1 MSKRERQTSLFIWWR
16 ILYYTF
22 KQYYGNFYCCLLV
35 ILYHYFLTL
44 LLKFLFIL
52 RFLSNSSVRFFILL
66 VANLNAQTWVCV
78 LRISL
83 LSFDLSSSKEKGC
96 NNCGGSFCNVGLG
109 CLLLY
114 WTQVFWVRE
123 LRPVQLQLTLVW
135 LVHKL
140 CLVCQEPRSYAHG
153 KRSYFG

>member
-22 KQYYGNFYCCLLV
+22 KQYYGNFYCYLLV

-109 CLLLY
+109 CFLLY
-114 WTQVFWVRE
+114 WSQVFWVRE

-140 CLVCQEPRSYAHG
+140 CLVCQELCSYAHD